1 MQAQIGSLDVFRL
14 PGTDSKT
21 TQKDGDS
28 LEPLSILVGTYGG
41 DIVEIVTAS
50 NAKRESGSE
59 LDVNLD
65 ITKAKVEVLQQSH
78 FGGELWGLAVHP
90 TDPDIYATAGDDGLL
105 RIYSVKSNTVLC
117 SKDLGRAARALAW
130 RPNGNLIAVGMNE
143 FEADKAVNQKGR
155 GKSKKGKSGKKGGGD
170 KKKGGGNDSSS
181 TSKSVHLYSF
191 EMTGRDAS
199 RQVTLTF
206 KSQCC
211 KSTACIADIKFS
223 KNTNLMAVGS
233 HDKHIYMFDVPED
246 TMLVEKE
253 KFIFNK
259 HSSAVLHIDFSEDGA
274 YLQSNCQAYELLFM
288 HTDSGKQ
295 ETKAT
300 SLADLNLAP
309 EEEAHTHWDTQ
320 TCILG
325 WPVQGIWA
333 PGMDGSDINS
343 VDRDVRGK
351 LLASGDDF
359 GQVKLFNYPVVKEGS
374 QFNAYDGHS
383 SHVTNV
389 RWTAD
394 NTLVSTGGNDKC
406 VMVWE
411 LKEN

>member
-1 MQAQIGSLDVFRL
+1 MKI
-14 PGTDSKT
+14 
-21 TQKDGDS
+21 
-28 LEPLSILVGTYGG
+28 
-41 DIVEIVTAS
+41 
-50 NAKRESGSE
+50 N
-59 LDVNLD
+59 
-65 ITKAKVEVLQQSH
+65 
-78 FGGELWGLAVHP
+78 
-90 TDPDIYATAGDDGLL
+90 GLL
-105 RIYSVKSNTVLC
+105 RIYSVTMNTVLY
-117 SKDLGRAARALAW
+117 SIDLGRSARALAW
-130 RPNGNLIAVGMNE
+130 HPQGDLIAVGMNE
-143 FEADKAVNQKGR
+143 FEADKAVNKKG
-155 GKSKKGKSGKKGGGD
+155 GGKKGKKTKGKKGGSPKD
-170 KKKGGGNDSSS
+170 NGGETSSA
-181 TSKSVHLYSF
+181 SKSVYLYSF
-191 EMTGRDAS
+191 EIAGKDKK
-199 RQVTLTF
+199 VTLTE
-206 KSQCC
+206 KSKCC

-223 KNTNLMAVGS
+223 NNMMAVGS

-246 TMLVEKE
+246 TRLVEKE

-259 HSSAVLHIDFSEDGA
+259 HSSAVLHVDFSEDGE

-288 HTDSGKQ
+288 HTHTGKQ

-300 SLADLNLAP
+300 NLADLNLALD
-309 EEEAHTHWDTQ
+309 EEGSTNHWSTQ

-359 GQVKLFNYPVVKEGS
+359 GQVKLFNYPVVKEDS